1 MRAVMI
7 VLSMLLAMW
16 PAEADIAGFAG
27 RTTLIMVDAIDCG
40 YCRKWE
46 REVGVG
52 YPKSEEGRVAP
63 LTKIRRG
70 DARLKGFSGLAYTP
84 TFILVVN
91 GQERGRIVGYPGAD
105 FFWAE
110 LDRLIKRGPITPD
123 IRAETVSMPRT

>member
-1 MRAVMI
+1 MRVFLVI
-7 VLSMLLAMW
+7 FSLLLAIL
-16 PAEADIAGFAG
+16 PARADVAGFEG

-52 YPKSEEGRVAP
+52 YPKSDEGRAAP

-70 DARLKGFSGLAYTP
+70 DARLQAFSGLAYTP

-91 GQERGRIVGYPGAD
+91 GQERGRIVGYGGAD
-105 FFWAE
+105 FFWGE
-110 LDRLIKRGPITPD
+110 LDRLIKRGPLTPD
-123 IRAETVSMPRT
+123 IRAETILPPRS

>member
-1 MRAVMI
+1 MRAVLVVI
-7 VLSMLLAMW
+7 SLLMALL
-16 PAEADIAGFAG
+16 PARADVAGFEG
-27 RTTLIMVDAIDCG
+27 RTTLVMVDAIDCG

-52 YPKSEEGRVAP
+52 YPKSDEGRTAP

-70 DARLKGFSGLAYTP
+70 DARLKAFSGLAYTP

-110 LDRLIKRGPITPD
+110 LDRLIKRGPMTPD
-123 IRAETVSMPRT
+123 TRAETKLVPRT